1 LTAARRAPSR
11 STLRFRDL
19 YAWLFGLALVGTV
32 IVVATH
38 LSEGRAFVALARNIA
53 PAWLAFGVVL
63 QLGTYV
69 ADARSWQRVLRR
81 VGEQRPLHGFL
92 SLGLAKLFVDQAV
105 PSGGISGSLVVVRGL
120 ERRGIPRSTCMAAV
134 VVDLYAYY
142 AAYIVALVVA
152 FAELAARDE
161 LGTAMLV
168 TAAVFGTM
176 ALCVVGFLTAL
187 TTSARRFLPSRLL
200 GLRWIAPFVTAVAEA
215 DPRLVRR
222 SDLIAVSFGHQLAIF
237 LLDAATVWAMLRG
250 IGISLHPVPVFA
262 SFMLA
267 SLARSLGVLPGGI
280 GTFEAASVA
289 TLRLA
294 GAPLAGALTAT
305 LLFRG
310 LSFWIPLVPGMLMAR
325 RESR

>member
-1 LTAARRAPSR
+1 MR
-11 STLRFRDL
+11 STPRRRGL
-19 YAWLFGLALVGTV
+19 YGWLFGLALVVTV
-32 IVVATH
+32 IVVATN
-38 LSEGRAFVALARNIA
+38 LSEGREFVALARNIA
-53 PAWLAFGVVL
+53 PAWLALGVVL

-81 VGEQRPLHGFL
+81 AGELGPLRGFL

-120 ERRGIPRSTCMAAV
+120 ERRGVPRSTCMAAV

-142 AAYIVALVVA
+142 ASYVFALILA
-152 FAELAARDE
+152 FAELATRDE
-161 LGTAMLV
+161 LGAPMLV
-168 TAAVFGTM
+168 TAAAFGMM
-176 ALCVVGFLTAL
+176 ALSVVGFLTAL
-187 TTSARRFLPSRLL
+187 TTPARRFLPSRLL
-200 GLRWIAPFVTAVAEA
+200 RLRWIAPFVSAVADA

-222 SDLIAVSFGHQLAIF
+222 GDLISISFGHQLVIF

-250 IGISLHPVPVFA
+250 IGVSLHPVPVFA
-262 SFMLA
+262 SFMLS

-289 TLRLA
+289 TLRIV

>member
-1 LTAARRAPSR
+1 
-11 STLRFRDL
+11 
-19 YAWLFGLALVGTV
+19 
-32 IVVATH
+32 
-38 LSEGRAFVALARNIA
+38 
-53 PAWLAFGVVL
+53 
-63 QLGTYV
+63 
-69 ADARSWQRVLRR
+69 
-81 VGEQRPLHGFL
+81 
-92 SLGLAKLFVDQAV
+92 
-105 PSGGISGSLVVVRGL
+105 
-120 ERRGIPRSTCMAAV
+120 M
-134 VVDLYAYY
+134 
-142 AAYIVALVVA
+142 
-152 FAELAARDE
+152 
-161 LGTAMLV
+161 
-168 TAAVFGTM
+168 
-176 ALCVVGFLTAL
+176 VGFLTAL